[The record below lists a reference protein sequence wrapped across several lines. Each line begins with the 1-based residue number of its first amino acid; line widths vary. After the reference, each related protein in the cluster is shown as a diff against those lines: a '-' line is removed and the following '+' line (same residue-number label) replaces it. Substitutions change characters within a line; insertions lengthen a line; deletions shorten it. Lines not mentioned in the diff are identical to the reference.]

1 MVIYLFNVLLLL
13 GEGYYLIY
21 TYPSLRNRKKFCLI
35 ASLQWIFLSGMRGTT
50 VGADTIGYLR
60 MFNRVGEVSWRE
72 ILEAFVAVYFR
83 GRVPLSSS
91 ENFLY
96 KDPGYLIF
104 QKFIHIFTNNGQMYL
119 IIVAAIVFASLGYFI
134 YKNSDDPAFSY
145 VLFSALF
152 YSFYAITGTRQA
164 LATVLVVFIGF
175 EFIKRKEK
183 WKFIFTALIAF
194 TLHKSALLFVP
205 FYFLAQKEITW
216 KYIGLITAATAFFWL
231 MGERF
236 ILTAAALFGYNR
248 KSVYVA
254 DTLTY
259 TAIMALV
266 GIAVVF
272 FFKWIQKRN
281 EFKKMELNATL
292 LATALTFFTL
302 IDQSMM
308 RVQQYYALFLM
319 LSIPSILNCFE
330 KKSRRILRG
339 TCILVLIFY
348 LIRNNPQYMFF
359 WQN

>member
-1 MVIYLFNVLLLL
+1 MAIYILNILLIL
-13 GEGYYLIY
+13 GWGYYFIY
-21 TYPSLRNRKKFCLI
+21 AHPSLLNRKKFCVI
-35 ASLQWIFLSGMRGTT
+35 ASFQWTLLSGLRGVS
-50 VGADTIGYLR
+50 VGPDTIGYLR
-60 MFNRVGEVSWRE
+60 MFNRVGESGWRE
-72 ILEAFVAVYFR
+72 IIRAFVDVYFR
-83 GRVPLSSS
+83 GRIPLSSA

-96 KDPGYLIF
+96 KDPGYLVF
-104 QKFIHIFTNNGQMYL
+104 QKFVHVFTNNEQMYL
-119 IIVAAIVFASLGYFI
+119 VIVAIIIFASLGYFI
-134 YKNSDDPAFSY
+134 YKNSDDPVFSY
-145 VLFSALF
+145 VLFSSLF
-152 YSFYAITGTRQA
+152 YSFYAITGIRQA
-164 LATVLVVFIGF
+164 LATALVVFIGF

-254 DTLTY
+254 DTLAY

-339 TCILVLIFY
+339 TCILILIFY